1 MEGIDRLMLRAAP
14 LLKRVAPMILLLAG
28 GLAAVRPAATQS
40 VVDAPLLT
48 DPVSGCRFRL
58 GPAPPGASAQWTGS
72 CQEGLADGLGVLRVY
87 RRGAN
92 GSSTISSAFYGEMA
106 KGLIAFGVID
116 TEEGFLAGRFAD
128 GAYQDSDDF
137 NTRLNAFRTASRAAR
152 AASARFA
159 AEGNPGSA
167 AFYNRIATRLD
178 QQIE

>member
-1 MEGIDRLMLRAAP
+1 MLAAP
-14 LLKRVAPMILLLAG
+14 
-28 GLAAVRPAATQS
+28 QS
-40 VVDAPLLT
+40 IKDAPLLT
-48 DPVSGCRFRL
+48 DRVSGCRFRL
-58 GPAPPGASAQWTGS
+58 GPEMPGGSAQWTGA
-72 CQEGLADGLGVLRVY
+72 CQKGLADGLGVLRVY
-87 RRGAN
+87 QRGAR
-92 GSSTISSAFYGEMA
+92 GSPTMTSAFYGEMA

-116 TEEGFLAGRFAD
+116 VEGGFLAGRFAD

-167 AFYNRIATRLD
+167 AFYNRIASQLD